1 MPRSSSTWLSS
12 ALCALLAGCL
22 GEPGEGEGRLC
33 LPPAF
38 DGGQR
43 LHRLRSV
50 DVFWLELL
58 LRQHEVCWRRPERE
72 DEARVFLLGSSS
84 VFGFPLPSDQTFA
97 AAINRDSDPRD
108 GTVHIYNL
116 AMSFPYQ
123 LRDAMILDKAL
134 AYQPDL
140 ILYPMTLADFDHTA
154 PVQWPALVRFFN
166 SNHDAGLELLKLRP
180 PGLLEPIERYRKSFE
195 RHEASWGMWSRLR
208 EIGGF
213 VRVMAGEHAYRY
225 ATFLTGQ
232 PPLLPS
238 AAAAAA
244 APAYDCAEVKLMAT
258 RQYWSW
264 KRWNVLAYLEWMR
277 ERTGVEVAVVHW
289 PISHDP
295 RDDCYNALFTDRLV
309 SEFES
314 WLHEEAA
321 SRDIP
326 LLDLRESLPSRSFFD
341 TIHLNEQGHRQ
352 IAPLLHSFVLSVVR
366 DRPREPK
373 RE

>member
-1 MPRSSSTWLSS
+1 MRRSSFTWLSS

-22 GEPGEGEGRLC
+22 GEPGGGEGRLC

-43 LHRLRSV
+43 LHQLRSV

-116 AMSFPYQ
+116 AMNFPYQ
-123 LRDAMILDKAL
+123 LRDAMILDQAL

-140 ILYPMTLADFDHTA
+140 ILYPMTLAEFDHTA
-154 PVQWPALVRFFN
+154 PVQWPALLRFFK
-166 SNHDAGLELLKLRP
+166 SNHDTGLELLKLRP
-180 PGLLEPIERYRKSFE
+180 PGLLEPLERYRKSFE
-195 RHEASWGMWSRLR
+195 RHEAGRERWSRLR
-208 EIGGF
+208 EIGVF
-213 VRVMAGEHAYRY
+213 VRVMAGQHAYRY
-225 ATFLTGQ
+225 ATFLTGHSR
-232 PPLLPS
+232 PLPS
-238 AAAAAA
+238 APAAA
-244 APAYDCAEVKLMAT
+244 AYDCAEVKLMET

-295 RDDCYNALFTDRLV
+295 RDDCYNARFTDRLV

-314 WLHEEAA
+314 WLHKEAA
-321 SRDIP
+321 SRDLP
-326 LLDLRESLPSRSFFD
+326 LLDLRESVPSRSFFD
-341 TIHLNEQGHRQ
+341 TIHLNEEGHRQ
-352 IAPLLHSFVLSVVR
+352 IAPLLHSFALSVLE
-366 DRPREPK
+366 DRTREPK